1 MRKSLL
7 FLFIFISL
15 CAKSY
20 AVSPQEPT
28 EAVAKE
34 IRYDQQALP
43 QTKLDE
49 SQIREYQAD
58 KDFNYKQNIEEDNL
72 WTRFKKWLYD
82 IYYSF
87 MRWLI
92 GDQAASGFWGGL
104 VQALP
109 YILLAL
115 FIGALVWLFLRIDSN
130 RLVFESARAPQAFM
144 GDDEDVIQNQD
155 IQLLIDEALAS
166 GNYRL
171 AVRYYYL
178 LALQKLS
185 AKDYINW
192 QVQKTNHEY
201 IFEIEDSYRRS
212 YFRRVT
218 DIYDYIWYG
227 NFEVD
232 ETAFAKA
239 QSAFNNLNNTL

>member
-1 MRKSLL
+1 MRKSLVV
-7 FLFIFISL
+7 FLIFISL
-15 CAKSY
+15 CAKGY
-20 AVSPQEPT
+20 AVSLQEEPQT
-28 EAVAKE
+28 VAKE
-34 IRYDQQALP
+34 VRYDQQSLP
-43 QTKLDE
+43 EIELDE
-49 SQIREYQAD
+49 NQIKEYQAD
-58 KDFNYKQNIEEDNL
+58 EDFNYKQTIEEDNW

-82 IYYSF
+82 VYYSF

-92 GDQAASGFWGGL
+92 GDNAATGFWGGF

-115 FIGALVWLFLRIDSN
+115 FLGALVWLFLRIDSN

-144 GDDEDVIQNQD
+144 GDDEDIIQNQD
-155 IQLLIDEALAS
+155 IQALIDSALAS

-185 AKDYINW
+185 AKDYIDW

-232 ETAFAKA
+232 ESAFAKA
-239 QSAFNNLNNTL
+239 QSAFNQLNSTL

>member
-1 MRKSLL
+1 MKKSLIV
-7 FLFIFISL
+7 FLIFISL

-20 AVSPQEPT
+20 AVPIQEEQDT
-28 EAVAKE
+28 VAKE
-34 IRYDQQALP
+34 IRYDQQSLP
-43 QTKLDE
+43 EIELDKN
-49 SQIREYQAD
+49 QIKEYQAD
-58 KDFNYKQNIEEDNL
+58 EDFNYKQTVEEDNA

-82 IYYSF
+82 VYYSF

-92 GDQAASGFWGGL
+92 GDNAATGFWGGF
-104 VQALP
+104 VQVLP

-115 FIGALVWLFLRIDSN
+115 FLGALVWIFLRIDSN
-130 RLVFESARAPQAFM
+130 RLVFEGARAPQAFM
-144 GDDEDVIQNQD
+144 GDDEDIIQNQD
-155 IQLLIDEALAS
+155 IQALIDSALAS

-185 AKDYINW
+185 EKDYIDW

-201 IFEIEDSYRRS
+201 IFEIDDSYRRS

-232 ETAFAKA
+232 ESAFAKA
-239 QSAFNNLNNTL
+239 QSAFNNLNSTL